1 MKSLLII
8 FLAFI
13 TIQLNAQEN
22 EGVYKTTSLNF
33 EISALSLE
41 SFYGG
46 IGGKKWLSD
55 SFTVIVSIGGG
66 YSSRSIDAVEDISEG
81 IDKTTSVIINLGFE
95 QHFKLDDNISPY
107 FVERFSGSYL
117 QREYQ
122 PSVGPTNIF
131 LTVRGSKSNEYNIG
145 LSVGFGVEF
154 WVTNRISLSG
164 QYLLGVFYGWGTE
177 GSISADRPDQDL
189 TTFSVGTS
197 TSAIIL
203 AIYF

>member
-1 MKSLLII
+1 MKNLLIF
-8 FLAFI
+8 FLVLI

-33 EISALSLE
+33 EISTLSLQ

-46 IGGKKWLSD
+46 IGGKTWVSD
-55 SFTVIVSIGGG
+55 SFTLVASVGGG
-66 YSSRSIDAVEDISEG
+66 YSSRSRDAVEDFSEG
-81 IDKTTSVIINLGFE
+81 INKTTSIILSFGLE

-107 FVERFSGSYL
+107 LVERLSGSFD
-117 QREYQ
+117 QWNYQ
-122 PSVGPTNIF
+122 PSVDTIYF
-131 LTVRGSKSNEYNIG
+131 STMKESKSNQYTIG
-145 LSVGFGVEF
+145 LSLGLGVEF

-164 QYLLGVFYGWGTE
+164 QYLLGAFYGWGTE
-177 GSISADRPDQDL
+177 SSTSVDRPDQDL
-189 TTFSVGTS
+189 TTFNIGTS